1 MRTSGRSPASGGGE
15 PVEVAQLLS
24 RSYPFRVHNK
34 TKDSDMSKTNGTTF
48 VRQLAL
54 WLSVV
59 GALNWGLVGL
69 AGLTLAVVG
78 LRLRSRTE
86 AAALGHGART
96 A

>member
-1 MRTSGRSPASGGGE
+1 
-15 PVEVAQLLS
+15 
-24 RSYPFRVHNK
+24 
-34 TKDSDMSKTNGTTF
+34 MSKTNGTTF

-59 GALNWGLVGL
+59 GALNWGLVGVADFDLVRAILGGETSTPAGALSRIVYALVGL